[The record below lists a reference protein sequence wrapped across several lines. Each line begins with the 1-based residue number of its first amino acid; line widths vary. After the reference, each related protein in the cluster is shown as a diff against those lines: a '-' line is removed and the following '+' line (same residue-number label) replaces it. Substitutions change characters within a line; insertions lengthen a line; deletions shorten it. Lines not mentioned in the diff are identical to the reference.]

1 MHHIISDA
9 WSVGNFLQELSVIY
23 SALTAGLPSPLPEL
37 SIQYADYAYWQRQ
50 WLENQPALD
59 YWKQQLADIP
69 AVIELPTDRS
79 RTAMQTFRG
88 DLQKFQFDSQ
98 LTHKLKNLS
107 QKSGS
112 SLFMTLLTA
121 FVILLSRYSG
131 QEDIVIGSPIS
142 NRNRVALEPLIGFFV
157 NTLVLRTRLEGNPT
171 FIELL
176 QQVRQ
181 MALEAYAH
189 QNVPFDQLVETLQP
203 QRHLSHSPLFQV
215 MFVLQNSPISKLELG
230 DLQVTQMELARA
242 TAGATFD
249 LTLSM
254 QEIDSELRG
263 AFEYNANLFDSD
275 TIARMM
281 INFQILLEDIVIN
294 PQKEISNL
302 QLISVPE
309 LLQIEEW
316 SHA

>member
-1 MHHIISDA
+1 
-9 WSVGNFLQELSVIY
+9 VGNFLQELSVIY

-69 AVIELPTDRS
+69 AVIELPTDQS
-79 RTAMQTFRG
+79 RTAIQTFRS

-142 NRNRVALEPLIGFFV
+142 DRNRVALEPLIGFFV

-181 MALEAYAH
+181 MALDAYAH
-189 QNVPFDQLVETLQP
+189 QDVPFDQLVETLQP

-215 MFVLQNSPISKLELG
+215 MFVLQNSPVSKLELG
-230 DLQVTQMELARA
+230 DLQVTQIELARA

-254 QEIDSELRG
+254 QEKDSEIRG
-263 AFEYNANLFDSD
+263 AFEYNANLFDAD

-294 PQKEISNL
+294 SQKEISNL

-309 LLQIEEW
+309 LLQLEEW